1 MADKPIVTQKAGIR
15 VSHKEGAMTK
25 PQEQE
30 QPKKEGESQVVDKRT
45 KKKNDTNAAWNFPK
59 QTLEEALEIP
69 KAIEEK
75 YASNPVDAEDL
86 AKAVGFNKSEDWRFR
101 EQLRSANMYGL
112 VEGSGAKV
120 KVKITELGS
129 NIVSPISSSIRQKAL
144 MDAFLNVDLFK
155 NVYAFYKGN
164 KPPEDEF
171 FINTIVKEFSVPR
184 ERVDIFIKNY
194 KKNLEF
200 LIAFTPIEKLD
211 ESIDSKIPQ
220 RESLS
225 KYESIASK
233 DIVSTREFLDSCF
246 VLMPFGDWFDKYY
259 LEIYVPA
266 IKEAGYEPMR
276 ADSLFSTGSVMEQIW
291 EQINKAKVL
300 LADLTGKNPNVFYE
314 LGLSHAK
321 SKPVIFISGN
331 LDDVP
336 FDLRHLRVIIYEQ
349 KNPTWGIDLKKSITD
364 YLKNAKKEPEKT
376 IPQPFRQE
384 IKKADEQ

>member
-1 MADKPIVTQKAGIR
+1 MA
-15 VSHKEGAMTK
+15 K

-30 QPKKEGESQVVDKRT
+30 QTKPEDESHAVEKQI
-45 KKKNDTNAAWNFPK
+45 KKKVDNNASWNFPK

-69 KAIEEK
+69 KAIEEI
-75 YASNPVDAEDL
+75 YASNPVEAEDL

-112 VEGSGAKV
+112 VDGSGAKV
-120 KVKITELGS
+120 TVNITELGS
-129 NIVSPISSSIRQKAL
+129 NIVSPISSTIRQKAL
-144 MDAFLNVDLFK
+144 MDAFLKVDLFK
-155 NVYAFYKGN
+155 NVYEFYKGK

-171 FINTIVKEFSVPR
+171 FINTIVKEFAVPR

-200 LIAFTPIEKLD
+200 LMAFAPIEKLD
-211 ESIDSKIPQ
+211 ESLGSKKVQREPPIKIDFVDSK
-220 RESLS
+220 EL
-225 KYESIASK
+225 
-233 DIVSTREFLDSCF
+233 VSAREFLDSCF

-259 LEIYVPA
+259 QEIYVPA
-266 IKEAGYEPMR
+266 IKEAGYEPIR
-276 ADSLFSTGSVMEQIW
+276 ADSLFSTGSVVEQIW
-291 EQINKAKVL
+291 EQITKAKVL
-300 LADLTGKNPNVFYE
+300 IADLTGKNPNVFYE

-349 KNPTWGIDLKKSITD
+349 KNPTWGTDLKKSITD

-384 IKKADEQ
+384 SKKADGQL